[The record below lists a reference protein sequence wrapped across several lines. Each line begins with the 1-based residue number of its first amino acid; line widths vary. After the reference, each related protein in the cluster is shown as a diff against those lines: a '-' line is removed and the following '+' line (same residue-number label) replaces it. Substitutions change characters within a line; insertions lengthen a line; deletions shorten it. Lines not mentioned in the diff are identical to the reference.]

1 MSNANGKPVVR
12 PTEVPVKTLEID
24 LGAVVAD
31 REISVRGDLLGCW
44 LAPDT
49 NVEIGIRFQMRS
61 EPLIPFRQGMF
72 LELSFD
78 RIFITNPVV
87 GVGTMYLIYGD
98 ATAARIHA
106 NPSDVGVLTA
116 IRDELRGDVLGEGFG
131 AAVVGVAAAIA
142 VAANADRKGL
152 HVQAGTGNAGTI
164 NIGQANTV
172 TVANGIQLV
181 AGQSF
186 WLEDY
191 RGPLWA
197 IATGAGQRLNWFE
210 V

>member
-1 MSNANGKPVVR
+1 M
-12 PTEVPVKTLEID
+12 EVPVKTIEID
-24 LGAVVAD
+24 LTAVVFD

-49 NVEIGIRFQMRS
+49 NAQIGIRFQTRS

-72 LELSFD
+72 LELAFD
-78 RIFITNPVV
+78 RIFITNPAM
-87 GVGTMYLIYGD
+87 GLGTMYLIYGD

-116 IRDELRGDVLGEGFG
+116 IRDELTGDEVAEGAA
-131 AAVVGVAAAIA
+131 AAVVGVAAALA
-142 VAANADRKGL
+142 VAANQDRKGL
-152 HVQAGTGNAGTI
+152 HLQAGTGNAGTI
-164 NIGQANTV
+164 NIGPAATV

-181 AGQSF
+181 AGQAF
-186 WLEDY
+186 WISDY
-191 RGPLWA
+191 RGPIWA